1 MKAKNDARIALGEDT
16 NHNGKH
22 YEIVLGGWGNTHSRI
37 RGANQNPTLAS
48 YNGDV
53 LHSGEDRLFRISWD
67 KTMLKVEKATTSG
80 WHSIMLFSGRDTSS
94 YNWTINHMMISTGW
108 GAAGSW
114 YNAMTNTKPSD
125 IMDDGKLV
133 QADH

>member
-1 MKAKNDARIALGEDT
+1 MKANNDAHIALGEDT

-37 RGANQNPTLAS
+37 RGGSVANQNPTLAS
-48 YNGDV
+48 YDGSV
-53 LHSGEDRLFRISWD
+53 LHSEEDRLFRISWD
-67 KTMLKVEKATTSG
+67 NTMLKVEKATTSG

-94 YNWTINHMMISTGW
+94 YNWTIKHMMISTGW

-114 YNAMTNTKPSD
+114 YNAMTNTKVPIPPNHMVS
-125 IMDDGKLV
+125 
-133 QADH
+133 